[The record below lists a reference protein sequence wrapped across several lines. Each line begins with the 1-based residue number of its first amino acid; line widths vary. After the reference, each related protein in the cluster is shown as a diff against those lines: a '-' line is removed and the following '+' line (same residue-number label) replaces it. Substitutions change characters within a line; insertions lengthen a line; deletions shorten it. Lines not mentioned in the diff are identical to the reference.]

1 MLLEAIAVSLVYGF
15 FYFELTG
22 LVGGGLIAPG
32 YFALHFDRPWV
43 VGFGLVTALLTMGVV
58 RGLSSFTLLYGRRR
72 FIVSVLVAFGL
83 QWATSG
89 VLRGSDL
96 MHGADDVVGYIIPG
110 LVAHEMDRQG
120 IGQTLVSLLVG
131 GGRAAEA
138 KPYLESWIKTGKGG
152 EPFLQLHGLLLGLG
166 DILEVAVPQH
176 RA

>member
-15 FYFELTG
+15 FFFELTG

-120 IGQTLVSLLVG
+120 IGQTLVSLL
-131 GGRAAEA
+131 
-138 KPYLESWIKTGKGG
+138 
-152 EPFLQLHGLLLGLG
+152 
-166 DILEVAVPQH
+166 ILSCLVHLTLPVLAWFRVS
-176 RA
+176 